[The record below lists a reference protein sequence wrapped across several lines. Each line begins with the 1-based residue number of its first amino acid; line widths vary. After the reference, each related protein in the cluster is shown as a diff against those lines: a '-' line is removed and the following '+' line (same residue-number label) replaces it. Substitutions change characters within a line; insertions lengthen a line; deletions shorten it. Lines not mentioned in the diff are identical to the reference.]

1 MTTENSNAEFRRQ
14 LRSMFALLRAIVRR
28 GADGEGSKSDY
39 AAYLEGCIG
48 ALARVQ
54 DMLMRAPEDG
64 IDLEEM
70 VHGEMMAQAAPESRY
85 RATGPDTR
93 IGREA
98 AMPMALALHEMAQNA
113 LLHGVL
119 GESSGELE
127 IRWDHE
133 AGDGQRRLRLL
144 WEERGATL
152 SMRPPTLKG
161 FGLELIEKTLPYELD
176 ARTRVDWPERGARIE
191 ILLPAEGRAIF
202 WRPGDRVTKP

>member
-14 LRSMFALLRAIVRR
+14 LRSLFAVLRAIVRR
-28 GADGEGSKSDY
+28 SANGESSKSDY
-39 AAYLEGCIG
+39 AAYLEGRIG
-48 ALARVQ
+48 ALARAQ

-70 VHGEMMAQAAPESRY
+70 VHGELLAQAAPASRY
-85 RATGPDTR
+85 RAIGPDTR

-98 AMPMALALHEMAQNA
+98 AMPLALAFHELALNA

-119 GESSGELE
+119 GQPSGELE

-133 AGDGQRRLRLL
+133 GSDGRKRLRLL
-144 WEERGATL
+144 WEERGAPIP
-152 SMRPPTLKG
+152 RHPPTLKG

-176 ARTRVDWPERGARIE
+176 AGTRVEWLERGARIE
-191 ILLPAEGRAIF
+191 ILLPTEGRAMF
-202 WRPGDRVTKP
+202 WHPGDRVSTP

>member
-1 MTTENSNAEFRRQ
+1 MTTENPNAEFRRQ

-28 GADGEGSKSDY
+28 GAEGETSKSDY
-39 AAYLEGCIG
+39 AAYLEGRI
-48 ALARVQ
+48 ASLARVQ

-70 VHGEMMAQAAPESRY
+70 VHAELLAQATPESRY
-85 RATGPDTR
+85 RAIGPDTR

-98 AMPMALALHEMAQNA
+98 AMPMALALHELATNA

-119 GESSGELE
+119 GKSAGELE

-133 AGDGQRRLRLL
+133 AGDGRRRLRLL
-144 WEERGATL
+144 WEERGA
-152 SMRPPTLKG
+152 SIPRNPPTLEG

-176 ARTRVDWPERGARIE
+176 ACTRIDWAEQGIRVE
-191 ILLPAEGRAIF
+191 ILLPAEGRAMF
-202 WRPGDRVTKP
+202 WSPGDRTRAP